1 MFEGEDRY
9 ARNDLKLWL
18 EAHGAKGGGDYP
30 RSNATSPP
38 KSPRNKRGGEEKDEG
53 GGGGRHAI
61 ETGTA

>member
-18 EAHGAKGGGDYP
+18 EAHGAKGGPGSP
-30 RSNATSPP
+30 KSSATSPP
-38 KSPRNKRGGEEKDEG
+38 KSPKKKRGGEEKEE
-53 GGGGRHAI
+53 GGGRHAI